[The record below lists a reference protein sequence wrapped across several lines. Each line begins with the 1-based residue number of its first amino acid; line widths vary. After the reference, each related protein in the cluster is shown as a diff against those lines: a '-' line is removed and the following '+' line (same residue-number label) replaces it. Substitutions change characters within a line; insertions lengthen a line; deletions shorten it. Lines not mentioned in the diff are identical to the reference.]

1 MKIKMLYQQLK
12 KKNQSKKH
20 DLGIKGG
27 DIYKLLHRVTEKI
40 LPEKSFWLCKYA
52 INKMKTKI
60 AQIVLF
66 HSKDFKKVTKM

>member
-1 MKIKMLYQQLK
+1 MIWALK
-12 KKNQSKKH
+12 VVIFTNF
-20 DLGIKGG
+20 
-27 DIYKLLHRVTEKI
+27 LHRVTEKI
-40 LPEKSFWLCKYA
+40 RPEKSFWLCKYA